1 VTTTSTERR
10 IRRRMRTRILTPPTD
25 DALPAGRAVD
35 VAAAALAEHPGAVV
49 DRVEVDAHGLYAVR
63 LLTTWGEEVVVQ
75 VDSDLTVLGWLAFP
89 R

>member
-10 IRRRMRTRILTPPTD
+10 IRRRMRTHIAHGRRPPAD
-25 DALPAGRAVD
+25 RAVD

>member
-1 VTTTSTERR
+1 MEPARASQVPARR
-10 IRRRMRTRILTPPTD
+10 PAEAPRHGQPT
-25 DALPAGRAVD
+25 G
-35 VAAAALAEHPGAVV
+35 AAAALGEHPGAVV

-63 LLTTWGEEVVVQ
+63 LLTTWGEQVVVQ